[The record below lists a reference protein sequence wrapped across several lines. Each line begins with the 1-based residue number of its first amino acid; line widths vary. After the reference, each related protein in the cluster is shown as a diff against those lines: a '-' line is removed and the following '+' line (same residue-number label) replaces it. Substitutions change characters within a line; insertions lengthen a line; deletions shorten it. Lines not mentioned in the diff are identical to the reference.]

1 MLKYITNDKWQA
13 DIFDSVDPSLLR
25 KGSYEALQQLQKAIT
40 LVSAAGATQSAPP
53 ENQQ

>member
-13 DIFDSVDPSLLR
+13 DIFDSEDHSLLR
-25 KGSYEALQQLQKAIT
+25 KGSYEARQQLQKDIT
-40 LVSAAGATQSAPP
+40 RVSAAGATQAAPT